1 MDFEDYHL
9 IKNETKKKIDA
20 LEIELQNQKLTGKNT
35 DIRKRIDQVLK
46 VLPNLSQLYYR
57 GF

>member
-1 MDFEDYHL
+1 LDFEDYHL